1 MITNTKVERK
11 NDHFLDLLER
21 MKAFNSELKKER
33 KFEPHHR
40 SLLAK
45 TVIDN
50 WHHRQKNNLVST
62 DISIN
67 MIDIKNSKKNSLIE
81 TMDERSNVR
90 TLKTTLTSSKE
101 DSHMVQ
107 KKLGMIEVKKESSP
121 IEIIQKKN
129 LDIIDKDKEKG
140 MIRKGI
146 VNEMLEKN

>member
-1 MITNTKVERK
+1 
-11 NDHFLDLLER
+11 
-21 MKAFNSELKKER
+21 
-33 KFEPHHR
+33 
-40 SLLAK
+40 
-45 TVIDN
+45 
-50 WHHRQKNNLVST
+50 
-62 DISIN
+62 
-67 MIDIKNSKKNSLIE
+67 
-81 TMDERSNVR
+81 MDERCNVR

>member
-1 MITNTKVERK
+1 MT
-11 NDHFLDLLER
+11 
-21 MKAFNSELKKER
+21 
-33 KFEPHHR
+33 
-40 SLLAK
+40 
-45 TVIDN
+45 
-50 WHHRQKNNLVST
+50 
-62 DISIN
+62 
-67 MIDIKNSKKNSLIE
+67 DIKNSKKNSLIE

-90 TLKTTLTSSKE
+90 TLKTTLTNSKE

-107 KKLGMIEVKKESSP
+107 KKLGMIKVKKESSP

>member
-1 MITNTKVERK
+1 MT
-11 NDHFLDLLER
+11 
-21 MKAFNSELKKER
+21 
-33 KFEPHHR
+33 
-40 SLLAK
+40 
-45 TVIDN
+45 
-50 WHHRQKNNLVST
+50 
-62 DISIN
+62 
-67 MIDIKNSKKNSLIE
+67 DIKNSKKNSLIE

-90 TLKTTLTSSKE
+90 TLKTTLTNSKE

-146 VNEMLEKN
+146 VNEMLEKNWKTKWCKDRSYM

>member
-1 MITNTKVERK
+1 MT
-11 NDHFLDLLER
+11 
-21 MKAFNSELKKER
+21 
-33 KFEPHHR
+33 
-40 SLLAK
+40 
-45 TVIDN
+45 
-50 WHHRQKNNLVST
+50 
-62 DISIN
+62 
-67 MIDIKNSKKNSLIE
+67 DIKNSKKNSLIE

-90 TLKTTLTSSKE
+90 TLKTTLTNSKE

-146 VNEMLEKN
+146 VNEMLEKNLKDKMM

>member
-1 MITNTKVERK
+1 
-11 NDHFLDLLER
+11 
-21 MKAFNSELKKER
+21 
-33 KFEPHHR
+33 
-40 SLLAK
+40 
-45 TVIDN
+45 
-50 WHHRQKNNLVST
+50 
-62 DISIN
+62 

-90 TLKTTLTSSKE
+90 TLKTTLTNSKE

-146 VNEMLEKN
+146 VNEMLEQN

>member
-1 MITNTKVERK
+1 
-11 NDHFLDLLER
+11 
-21 MKAFNSELKKER
+21 
-33 KFEPHHR
+33 
-40 SLLAK
+40 
-45 TVIDN
+45 
-50 WHHRQKNNLVST
+50 
-62 DISIN
+62 

-90 TLKTTLTSSKE
+90 TLKTTLTNSKE

>member
-1 MITNTKVERK
+1 MT
-11 NDHFLDLLER
+11 
-21 MKAFNSELKKER
+21 
-33 KFEPHHR
+33 
-40 SLLAK
+40 
-45 TVIDN
+45 
-50 WHHRQKNNLVST
+50 
-62 DISIN
+62 
-67 MIDIKNSKKNSLIE
+67 DIKNSKKNSLIE

-90 TLKTTLTSSKE
+90 TLKTTLTNSKE

>member
-1 MITNTKVERK
+1 MT
-11 NDHFLDLLER
+11 
-21 MKAFNSELKKER
+21 
-33 KFEPHHR
+33 
-40 SLLAK
+40 
-45 TVIDN
+45 
-50 WHHRQKNNLVST
+50 
-62 DISIN
+62 
-67 MIDIKNSKKNSLIE
+67 DIKNSKKNSLIE